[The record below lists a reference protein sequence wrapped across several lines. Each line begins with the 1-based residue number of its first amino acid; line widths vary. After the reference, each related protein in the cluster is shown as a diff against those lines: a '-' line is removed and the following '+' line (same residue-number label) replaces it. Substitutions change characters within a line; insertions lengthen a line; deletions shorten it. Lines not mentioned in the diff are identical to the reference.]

1 MCRPCHGG
9 EGYVQGT
16 VASDGRVPYRRG
28 VLGALADRRVLF
40 VVGKGGVGK
49 STIATALAVALAE
62 EGKKVL
68 LAQMEPSRRLAE
80 LLGLPGEG
88 EAIVEA
94 LPGLCVLTVDGE
106 SALSEYLGLILP
118 VRRVQRMVVES
129 KLYRHFVAAAPGLK
143 ELMTVGKIWYEEQLV
158 VRGRPK
164 WDVIVVDAPATGH
177 VLQYLRMPSA
187 AAEAFGPGLVRREAQ
202 KVMELLVDPVRTAV
216 CPVTTAE
223 EMPVNETAEMYEQL
237 RERLRMPLGVLFVNR
252 VHQAPLTPAEVPDL
266 PAGAPPFVADVLRCA
281 REEAGWTAINRRYL
295 DRLRVEVPMPT
306 VLLPFLFAEEFGLD
320 EVRSLMANAT
330 GQLAV
335 STGADV

>member
-1 MCRPCHGG
+1 M
-9 EGYVQGT
+9 
-16 VASDGRVPYRRG
+16 
-28 VLGALADRRVLF
+28 LGALAGRRVLF

-49 STIATALAVALAE
+49 STVATALAVTLAE
-62 EGKKVL
+62 QGKKVL

-80 LLGLPGEG
+80 LLGLPADVDGM
-88 EAIVEA
+88 VEA
-94 LPGLCVLTVDGE
+94 FPGLCVLTVDGE
-106 SALSEYLGLILP
+106 SALSEYLGLVLP

-158 VRGRPK
+158 TKGKKK

-202 KVMELLVDPVRTAV
+202 KVMELLADPERTAV

-223 EMPVNETAEMYEQL
+223 EMPVNETTEMYQQL

-252 VHQAPLTPAEVPDL
+252 VHQAPLEPDDVPV
-266 PAGAPPFVADVLRCA
+266 APSGSPPLVADVLRCA
-281 REEAGWTAINRRYL
+281 REEAGWAAINRRYL
-295 DRLRVEVPMPT
+295 DRLRASVPMPT
-306 VLLPFLFAEEFGLD
+306 VLLPFVFSEEFGLD
-320 EVRSLMANAT
+320 ELRSLMANAT
-330 GQLAV
+330 GQLETFAA
-335 STGADV
+335 GQG